1 MTGTF
6 FLSEVA
12 DSLLIFENQSV
23 MYYPFGYAHYLER
36 KRKSEGEG
44 GLAAQMKAEE
54 QALIAGMRAVP
65 KAERHR
71 LREISAEDAY
81 IDWRLRLVSEKMIPA
96 GAQAGELYAAKE
108 AMKQESGWCRKTSG
122 LERGGTRNRICG
134 ALRRYEETAA
144 VWHELLVRNAV
155 WSGKPVKIPK
165 LAALRQVGIYP
176 ERKILRVKNC

>member
-1 MTGTF
+1 M
-6 FLSEVA
+6 SEVA

-108 AMKQESGWCRKTSG
+108 AMKQEWMVSEDFWSGKRWDKEPEYAELC
-122 LERGGTRNRICG
+122 
-134 ALRRYEETAA
+134 RRYEETAA
-144 VWHELLVRNAV
+144 VWHELCLEWYAV
-155 WSGKPVKIPK
+155 WSG
-165 LAALRQVGIYP
+165 
-176 ERKILRVKNC
+176 EENE